1 MHPAVF
7 DGVTNR
13 EERNGGA
20 YSNTKRL
27 TMSSTKILRVDQQ
40 LSTVANEP
48 EVDGLTQRSRRRSLS
63 PNSN

>member
-20 YSNTKRL
+20 YSKTKRL
-27 TMSSTKILRVDQQ
+27 TISSTKILPPKSALRAP
-40 LSTVANEP
+40 LKP
-48 EVDGLTQRSRRRSLS
+48 DGRTHMEKYTAESLA
-63 PNSN
+63 